1 MIVNGKNYSEEI
13 KKLLIQNSKSIDE
26 RFLGNNSFS
35 LVSLRN
41 GNIQG
46 FSAYYKISNSLCE
59 IFLYISPEL
68 IDQPEEI
75 RILEKLISV
84 AKGNGFETLRVCLE
98 NLTEHE
104 MYICKRKGFREE
116 TSSNTRTILC
126 KHI

>member
-1 MIVNGKNYSEEI
+1 MNGKNYSEEI

-26 RFLGNNSFS
+26 RFFENNSFS

-68 IDQPEEI
+68 INQPEEI

-84 AKGNGFETLRVCLE
+84 AKGNGFETLKVYLK

-116 TSSNTRTILC
+116 TSSNTQTVLC

>member
-13 KKLLIQNSKSIDE
+13 KNLLTQNSKNIDE
-26 RFLGNNSFS
+26 RFFGNNSFS

-41 GNIQG
+41 GIIQG

-75 RILEKLISV
+75 RLLEKLISI
-84 AKGNGFETLRVCLE
+84 AKGNGFETLKVCLK

-104 MYICKRKGFREE
+104 MYICKRNGFREE
-116 TSSNTRTILC
+116 NSSNTKNDLY